1 MAAPLSGRVVLV
13 TGGGRGIG
21 RGHCLALSAQGASVV
36 VNDPGVSRDGTAG
49 DGAGPA
55 ADVVAEVEASGGK
68 AVAHTGSVSCWDDV
82 ADMIKMAV
90 ETFGTLTGVV
100 NNAGIVRDS
109 MVATCTEADWDA
121 VIAVHLKGTFA
132 VTKHAC
138 EYWRAQS
145 KAGNR
150 IDARIV
156 NTVSGAGLW
165 GNAGQSA
172 YGAAKA
178 AIANLTVVT
187 AMEAARYGVAV
198 NAISPLA
205 ITRISEDFFSG
216 AKADDPALNPALSS
230 QVVAHQRAQTQP
242 YRGLR
247 RGARLLSRQRRC
259 FAAVLRDRSG
269 GQLAVRHVTTRPGRP
284 IADGLVSR
292 VRPDRVR
299 RRCSDCPRSERQ
311 LREKSQRLKNL
322 SGRSTNSK
330 TTPSG
335 ERRNAM

>member
-1 MAAPLSGRVVLV
+1 MTAPLSGRVVLV

-36 VNDPGVSRDGTAG
+36 VNDPGVSRDGTGG

-55 ADVVAEVEASGGK
+55 ADVVAEIEAAGGK
-68 AVAHTGSVSCWDDV
+68 AVAHTGSVSSWDDV
-82 ADMIKMAV
+82 ADMIRTAV

-100 NNAGIVRDS
+100 NNAGILRDS
-109 MVATCTEADWDA
+109 MVATAKEADWDA

-145 KAGNR
+145 KAGNQ

-165 GNAGQSA
+165 GNVGQSA

-187 AMEAARYGVAV
+187 AMEAQRYGVMV

-205 ITRISEDFFSG
+205 MSRMTEEVFGNR
-216 AKADDPALNPALSS
+216 AADPTLDPARSS
-230 QVVAHQRAQTQP
+230 AVVAWLQSPESSWLTGQILRIDGGKLSRIEGYAEAPGCYHAKDGASLQFSEIGQAVSWLYGTSP
-242 YRGLR
+242 RGLA
-247 RGARLLSRQRRC
+247 GPLPTA
-259 FAAVLRDRSG
+259 
-269 GQLAVRHVTTRPGRP
+269 
-284 IADGLVSR
+284 
-292 VRPDRVR
+292 
-299 RRCSDCPRSERQ
+299 
-311 LREKSQRLKNL
+311 
-322 SGRSTNSK
+322 
-330 TTPSG
+330 
-335 ERRNAM
+335 

>member
-1 MAAPLSGRVVLV
+1 MSGALSGRVVLV

-55 ADVVAEVEASGGK
+55 ADVVAEIEAAGGK
-68 AVAHTGSVSCWDDV
+68 AVAHTGSVSSWDDV
-82 ADMIKMAV
+82 ADMIRTAV

-100 NNAGIVRDS
+100 NNAGIVRDA
-109 MVATCTEADWDA
+109 MVANASEADWDA

-132 VTKHAC
+132 VTRHAC

-145 KAGNR
+145 TAGNQ

-165 GNAGQSA
+165 GNVGQSA

-187 AMEAARYGVAV
+187 AMEASRYGVAV

-205 ITRISEDFFSG
+205 MSRMTEEFFG
-216 AKADDPALNPALSS
+216 ARADDPALDPARSS
-230 QVVAHQRAQTQP
+230 NVVAWLQSADSAWLTGQILRIDGGKLSRIESYSEASGCYHAKDGAALQFSEIGQAVSWLYGTSP
-242 YRGLR
+242 RGLA
-247 RGARLLSRQRRC
+247 GPLP
-259 FAAVLRDRSG
+259 
-269 GQLAVRHVTTRPGRP
+269 TT
-284 IADGLVSR
+284 
-292 VRPDRVR
+292 
-299 RRCSDCPRSERQ
+299 
-311 LREKSQRLKNL
+311 
-322 SGRSTNSK
+322 
-330 TTPSG
+330 
-335 ERRNAM
+335 

>member
-1 MAAPLSGRVVLV
+1 MIAPLSGRVVLV

-55 ADVVAEVEASGGK
+55 ADVVAEIEAAGGK
-68 AVAHTGSVSCWDDV
+68 AVAHTGSVSSWDDV
-82 ADMIKMAV
+82 ADMINTAV

-100 NNAGIVRDS
+100 NNAGIVRDA
-109 MVATCTEADWDA
+109 MVATSTEADWDA

-165 GNAGQSA
+165 GNVGQSA

-187 AMEAARYGVAV
+187 AMEAGRYGVAV

-205 ITRISEDFFSG
+205 VTRISEDFFSG
-216 AKADDPALNPALSS
+216 EKADDPALDPARSS
-230 QVVAHQRAQTQP
+230 DVVAWLQSPQSSWLTGQILRVNGHTLSRIEGFAEAPARYPAKDGVSLQFSEIGQAVSWLFGTSP
-242 YRGLR
+242 RGLA
-247 RGARLLSRQRRC
+247 GPLPTA
-259 FAAVLRDRSG
+259 
-269 GQLAVRHVTTRPGRP
+269 
-284 IADGLVSR
+284 
-292 VRPDRVR
+292 
-299 RRCSDCPRSERQ
+299 
-311 LREKSQRLKNL
+311 
-322 SGRSTNSK
+322 
-330 TTPSG
+330 
-335 ERRNAM
+335 